1 MDQLLSLDPQTGTPP
16 KSRIGSAQQAYNI
29 VYQYIQ
35 NDSSRSRNRA
45 SIDGMFDGNAPYTS
59 DELNKKNRRDAV
71 NINWRQG
78 GAMFNMV
85 KGPYY
90 NLWTEIPVIGI
101 PTTDIPILKDEESRW
116 IQVIAEENHK
126 MVNAW
131 SKWEFIKQNH
141 QNVMIKHGIGFVFWP
156 DDKDWRPDS
165 GQAGDL
171 YVADGAPSN
180 IEELE
185 VVVMTKAYTADQ
197 LYAFIENEEIAKASG
212 WNIEETRKAIIQA
225 YHGGDNPPAG
235 AQTWEWYQSKLKE
248 ADIYAG
254 GYMFDRVFVAHVLVR
269 EFKPF
274 ANGNQISMYI
284 LRYDSNDGA
293 FLYESKEGKFKT
305 MSQAVCPF
313 FYDIGTG
320 KWHSINGLGK
330 EIYPFVCTFNRML
343 CEMLQAAQIAGSA
356 ILQPDSATTAQQ
368 AQMITFG
375 GMTLVPPGFKIVEH
389 SIGTNIA
396 AVRDTITYMQQQL
409 INNVGSLMKS
419 PAPPKRQGQ
428 KIQIMEMS
436 QQGELMKTS
445 IYRYYPPADFMLSEM
460 MRRAA
465 VARADYPG
473 GREAVEMRK
482 RCEDRGVPREFWKH
496 ITGMRMYRSL
506 GAGSAANEQMKLDAA
521 KEMLSEGFFPPEGK
535 IHVEKMIASRVF
547 GTDETQ
553 IIFGRNDEQEEEKS
567 NDSIAAMENNF
578 LRMGMPVEISQGQD
592 DVIHA
597 TIHLD
602 DVALHMKQ
610 AQAQAQQE
618 GQWTVQ
624 NLSELST
631 HMQGAA
637 QHVRAHLDR
646 IKDSKIWK
654 SDYDELNKRWQQM
667 TRAADQVL
675 NNLKEMQQKEQTRK
689 MLAGPPQPQFDPDVL
704 KTIDKDMPESV
715 KQKIY
720 ARAGAPADAG
730 DVSVATSNTRI
741 KDAQLQLKAEK
752 EKRMRILDDLKGVQ
766 MAKANAQPQSNGAT
780 NGLN

>member
-1 MDQLLSLDPQTGTPP
+1 MDQLISLDPQTGKPP
-16 KSRIGSAQQAYNI
+16 KSRIGSAGQAYNI
-29 VYQYIQ
+29 VSQYIQ
-35 NDSSRSRNRA
+35 NDMSRSRNRA
-45 SIDGMFDGNAPYTS
+45 SIDGMFDGFAPYTQ

-85 KGPYY
+85 KAPFY
-90 NLWTEIPVIGI
+90 NLWTEIPVVGI
-101 PTTDIPILKDEESRW
+101 PTTNLPIIKDEENNW
-116 IQVIAEENHK
+116 ISIVADEFHK
-126 MVNAW
+126 LVNGW
-131 SKWEFIKQNH
+131 SKWEFVKQNH
-141 QNVMIKHGIGFVFWP
+141 QNVMIRHGIGFCFWP
-156 DDKDWRPDS
+156 NDMDWRPDS

-185 VVVMTKAYTADQ
+185 VIVMTKAYTADQ
-197 LYAFIENEEIAKASG
+197 IYAFIENEEIAKESG
-212 WNIEETRKAIIQA
+212 WNIEATQQAIRDA
-225 YHGGDNPPAG
+225 YTGGDNPPQG

-254 GYMFDRVFVAHVLVR
+254 GYMFDRIFVAHVLVR
-269 EFKPF
+269 EFKPDE
-274 ANGNQISMYI
+274 NGKQISLYI
-284 LRYDSNDGA
+284 LRYDNNSGQ
-293 FLYESKEGKFKT
+293 FLFAKNGQFKT

-330 EIYPFVCTFNRML
+330 EIFPFVCTFNRML

-356 ILQPDSATTAQQ
+356 ILQPDSATSVQQ
-368 AQMITFG
+368 AQMMTFG

-396 AVRDTITYMQQQL
+396 AVRDTIVYMQQQL

-419 PAPPKRQGQ
+419 PSPPKRQGQ
-428 KIQIMEMS
+428 KIQIMELQ

-445 IYRYYPPADFMLSEM
+445 IYRYYPSCDAMLSEM
-460 MRRAA
+460 MRRVA
-465 VARADYPG
+465 VASSDYPG
-473 GREAVEMRK
+473 GKEAVEMRK
-482 RCEDRGVPREFWKH
+482 RCEERGVPKEFWKH

-506 GAGSAANEQMKLDAA
+506 GAGSAAGEQMKIESL
-521 KEMLSEGFFPPEGK
+521 KELVMEGFFPPEGK
-535 IHVEKMIASRVF
+535 IHAQKLIASRLV

-553 IIFGRNDEQEEEKS
+553 ILFGRSDEQEEEQS

-578 LRMGMPVEISQGQD
+578 LRMGMPVVISQGQD
-592 DVIHA
+592 DVVHA

-610 AQAQAQQE
+610 AQQQAQQE
-618 GQWTVQ
+618 GQWSLQ
-624 NLSELST
+624 NLSELNT

-637 QHVRAHLDR
+637 HHVRDHLDR
-646 IKDSKIWK
+646 IQDSKLWK
-654 SDYDELNKRWQQM
+654 NDYDALNKRWQQM

-675 NNLKEMQQKEQTRK
+675 NNLKEKQQAEQTQK
-689 MLAGPPQPQFDPDVL
+689 MLQGPQQPEFDPEVL

-720 ARAGAPADAG
+720 AKAGAPADPG

-741 KDAQLQLKAEK
+741 KDAQLRLKAVK
-752 EKRMRILDDLKGVQ
+752 EKRMALLDDLKGVK
-766 MAKANAQPQSNGAT
+766 MAQENAVPPQNNGASD
-780 NGLN
+780 GLN